1 MMIAIPP
8 QKWQPLGALELEQT
22 AALLK
27 DLATQ
32 MDLAK
37 YQSHPRGKK
46 KKTPKP
52 KRQKNAPHVSTARLL
67 AQEREGKRR
76 NANSS

>member
-1 MMIAIPP
+1 MIAIPP
-8 QKWQPLGALELEQT
+8 QQWQPLGALELGQT
-22 AALLK
+22 ASLLK
-27 DLATQ
+27 DLAAQ

-46 KKTPKP
+46 QKKPKP
-52 KRQKNAPHVSTARLL
+52 TPQKNKPHVSTARLL
-67 AQEREGKRR
+67 AQEREAKKR